1 MCSSKYKVPK
11 KFPITFHN
19 RSNYDYH
26 FTIKKLAE
34 EFKKQFT
41 SLGEK
46 TEKYITFTAS
56 IKKELLEFV
65 KIERKLQKI
74 YYADYNLLI
83 AQNLWQ

>member
-1 MCSSKYKVPK
+1 M
-11 KFPITFHN
+11 
-19 RSNYDYH
+19 
-26 FTIKKLAE
+26 LAE
-34 EFKKQFT
+34 EFKKQFL

-56 IKKELLEFV
+56 VKKELLEFV